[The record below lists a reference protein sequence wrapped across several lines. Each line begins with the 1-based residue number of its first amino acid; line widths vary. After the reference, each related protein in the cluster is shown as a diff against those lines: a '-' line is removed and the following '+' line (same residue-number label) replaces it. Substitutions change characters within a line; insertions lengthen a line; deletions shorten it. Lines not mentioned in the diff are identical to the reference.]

1 MSYTIKNL
9 RDSEDLAVEGGF
21 SDTQEARF
29 PRSDLDAEAI
39 GLALI
44 TVKPGKRQPF
54 AHRHKNAEE
63 VYVVISGAGKLR
75 LDDEALEVGPMDA
88 IRMSPEHTR
97 ALEAG
102 PEGIE
107 LLAFGPHHDK
117 DAEVVPDFW
126 DED

>member
-1 MSYTIKNL
+1 VSYTIKNL

>member
-1 MSYTIKNL
+1 VSYTIKNL

-29 PRSDLDAEAI
+29 PRSDLDAEAT

>member
-29 PRSDLDAEAI
+29 PRSDLDAEAT